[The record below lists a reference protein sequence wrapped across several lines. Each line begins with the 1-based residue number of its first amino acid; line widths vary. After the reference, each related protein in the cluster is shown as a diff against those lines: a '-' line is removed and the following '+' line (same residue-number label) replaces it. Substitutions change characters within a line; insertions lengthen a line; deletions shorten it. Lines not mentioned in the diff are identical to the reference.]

1 MMSFASWGNALYSG
15 KKSYNFIGHRK
26 LFFGIGTGIIIFSLA
41 FIGIFGLQKSI
52 DFKGGTQIIISK
64 IPGANQ
70 GPANKAIKDSPDIKD
85 AKVTSLG
92 TSSVRIQTPTLSVK
106 QARELGDKLASNYK
120 IDKEQIAT
128 ATIGPSWGSDVTN
141 KALKSLVIF
150 FILVGALLAAYF
162 RTWTMSAA
170 ALYALFHDV
179 FMTATVLAITRVEIS
194 PATII
199 GLLTILGYSLY
210 DTVVVFDKVRELT
223 IDFETQSKYT
233 YGELVNL
240 SINQTLVRSINTS
253 VVALLPTACILV
265 ISSILLG
272 GGTLRDIS
280 LALFVGTIAGTA
292 SSIFLAP
299 AMLVILRNR
308 GKKVNKHNEKV
319 IKVRK
324 KLSASGKDANELSE
338 EELTKV
344 AHPVV
349 SGRHQGA
356 SAQPKRKA
364 RSKR

>member
-15 KKSYNFIGHRK
+15 KKSYNFIGYRK
-26 LFFGIGTGIIIFSLA
+26 LFFGIGTGVIIFSLA

-52 DFKGGTQIIISK
+52 DFKGGTQIIVSNVT
-64 IPGANQ
+64 GANQ
-70 GPANKAIKDSPDIKD
+70 EPANRAIKESPDIKD

-92 TSSVRIQTPTLSVK
+92 TSSVRIQTPTLTVK
-106 QARELGDKLASNYK
+106 QARQLGEKLINNYK
-120 IDKEQIAT
+120 VSKEQIAT

-141 KALKSLVIF
+141 KALKSLIIF
-150 FILVGALLAAYF
+150 FILVGALLAVYF

-170 ALYALFHDV
+170 ALYALCHDV
-179 FMTATVLAITRVEIS
+179 FMTATILAITRVEIS

-223 IDFETQSKYT
+223 LDFETQSKYT

-253 VVALLPTACILV
+253 VVALLPMVCILI

-272 GGTLRDIS
+272 GGILRDIS

-308 GKKVNKHNEKV
+308 GKKVGMHNEKV
-319 IKVRK
+319 IKLRK
-324 KLSASGKDANELSE
+324 KLAAAGKDTAQLSE
-338 EELTKV
+338 EELIQV
-344 AHPVV
+344 AHPMVP
-349 SGRHQGA
+349 GHHQGV